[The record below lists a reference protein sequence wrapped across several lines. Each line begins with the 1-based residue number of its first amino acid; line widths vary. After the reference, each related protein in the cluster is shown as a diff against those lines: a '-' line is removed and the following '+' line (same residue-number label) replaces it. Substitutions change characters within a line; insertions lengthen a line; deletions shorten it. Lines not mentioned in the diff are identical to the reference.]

1 MTAHTAYQFL
11 KPSLE
16 RFSDKE
22 KEALCRLIMPDHQVK
37 QEKTSSKDSE
47 FMTIPEMKAALR
59 KTGHFKNKK
68 AAYQSQ

>member
-16 RFSDKE
+16 RLSVKE
-22 KEALCRLIMPDHQVK
+22 KEALCRLILPDI
-37 QEKTSSKDSE
+37 QEEETKSSKESD

-68 AAYQSQ
+68 AVSQSQ